1 MLTMNSKYL
10 NWDKLIIQDDNHL
23 SIVCGKVRFDGKM
36 EGQTSHMHFANHRSV
51 CYKLFGREKTRDF
64 EYPNIRSVNLDGFW
78 PVVYDEG
85 ITPIDFAIIHFKK
98 YHKGKL
104 IDLREEF

>member
-1 MLTMNSKYL
+1 MSSKYS

-23 SIVCGKVRFDGKM
+23 SIICGKVRFDG
-36 EGQTSHMHFANHRSV
+36 SSDCADHVHFANHQSV
-51 CYKLFGREKTRDF
+51 CYKLFGKEKTRKF
-64 EYPNIRSVNLDGFW
+64 EYPNIHSINLHGYW
-78 PVVYDEG
+78 PVVYDQD

-104 IDLREEF
+104 IDLRKEF